1 MAELALQFWNRVDDM
16 RGDMS
21 LKELAERAGIN
32 YLTMKGMR
40 SSCRYPKENAIMQ
53 IAEVLNT
60 TPDILL
66 SGKAKAQ
73 TKAGAREGA
82 SLSPEA
88 LAVENDDRLK
98 ALVRACLRDPRL
110 LDIISAVVESSERT
124 LGKQA

>member
-1 MAELALQFWNRVDDM
+1 M

-53 IAEVLNT
+53 IAEVLKT
-60 TPDILL
+60 TPDVLL

-73 TKAGAREGA
+73 TKAGVRGGT
-82 SLSPEA
+82 SISPEA

-110 LDIISAVVESSERT
+110 LEVVSAVIESSERT